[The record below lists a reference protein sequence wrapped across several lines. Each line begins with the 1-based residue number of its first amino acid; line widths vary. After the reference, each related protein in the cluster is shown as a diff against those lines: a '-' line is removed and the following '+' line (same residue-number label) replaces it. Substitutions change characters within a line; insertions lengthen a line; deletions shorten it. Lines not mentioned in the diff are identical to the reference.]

1 MYIIELFNKLKK
13 SRQKKEP
20 EFEEYIE
27 QNEELEDVLSC
38 KHNFMPIDSTKT
50 VLSCTKCGYVI
61 KNTKMKF
68 NSSDKNPFR
77 FT

>member
-13 SRQKKEP
+13 LRQPKEP
-20 EFEEYIE
+20 EFVDYQEPI
-27 QNEELEDVLSC
+27 EELEDALTC

-50 VLSCTKCGYVI
+50 ILACTKCGYVI

-68 NSSDKNPFR
+68 NSIDKNPFNLN
-77 FT
+77 

>member
-13 SRQKKEP
+13 LHAPKEP
-20 EFEEYIE
+20 EFEDYVEPVEEIE
-27 QNEELEDVLSC
+27 DALTC

-50 VLSCTKCGYVI
+50 ILACTKCGYII

-68 NSSDKNPFR
+68 SSTDKNPFR
-77 FT
+77 LN

>member
-13 SRQKKEP
+13 TKASKEP
-20 EFEEYIE
+20 EFEEYGEPVEEIE
-27 QNEELEDVLSC
+27 DALMC

-50 VLSCTKCGYVI
+50 VLACTKCGYVI

-68 NSSDKNPFR
+68 NSIDKNPFR
-77 FT
+77 LG